1 MKIKSFALVVALAA
15 APVSLFAQNNMVHV
29 RVINA
34 VPNSEPLTVSIGNTQ
49 IANGIAPNGISQFRQ
64 IPEPGDDQHITIQMG
79 SQQVRTEETFDL
91 DDDDENYT
99 ILVTP
104 DEENNT
110 PKVVLLENDR
120 DDVDQ
125 DEVELMIIN
134 AAPEHRSV
142 KVRMNDDVKARG
154 INYGRSNDEDVDPGQ
169 YNMALIDASGSDT
182 IIAQKSVTLTGGSN
196 VTVLLTSPNNVAIVD
211 DRNPER
217 DLAGGNQAGAQGQ
230 TTGTATAPGAA
241 ATGAAATVPGAAA
254 GTSPGAGMT
263 TGSAGSP
270 GDASR
275 GALPGVGAS
284 PSSNATMTTPAMSI
298 M

>member
-15 APVSLFAQNNMVHV
+15 APVSLFAQSNMVHV

-79 SQQVRTEETFDL
+79 TQQVRTEETFDL

-154 INYGRSNDEDVDPGQ
+154 INYGRSSDEDVDPGQ
-169 YNMALIDASGSDT
+169 YNLALIDASGSDT

-196 VTVLLTSPNNVAIVD
+196 VTVLLTSPNHVAIVD

-217 DLAGGNQAGAQGQ
+217 DLAGNQAGASGQ
-230 TTGTATAPGAA
+230 TTGTVTTP
-241 ATGAAATVPGAAA
+241 
-254 GTSPGAGMT
+254 SAGMT
-263 TGSAGSP
+263 TRPAGSP

-284 PSSNATMTTPAMSI
+284 PSSDATMTTPAMSL

>member
-1 MKIKSFALVVALAA
+1 MKIKSFALVAALAA
-15 APVSLFAQNNMVHV
+15 APLSLFAQNNMVHV

-49 IANGIAPNGISQFRQ
+49 IASGVESHKISQFRQ

-91 DDDDENYT
+91 DEDDENYT

-125 DEVELMIIN
+125 DEVELMVIN

-142 KVRMNDDVKARG
+142 KVRLNDDVKARG
-154 INYGRSNDEDVDPGQ
+154 INYGRSSDEDVDPGQ
-169 YNMALIDASGSDT
+169 YNLALIDASGSDT

-196 VTVLLTSPNNVAIVD
+196 VTVLLTSPNNVAIID

-217 DLAGGNQAGAQGQ
+217 DLAGGNQAHGQ
-230 TTGTATAPGAA
+230 TTGTATAPGSAA
-241 ATGAAATVPGAAA
+241 RTNPA
-254 GTSPGAGMT
+254 AGMT
-263 TGSAGSP
+263 TRSAGSP

-284 PSSNATMTTPAMSI
+284 PSSDATMTTPAMSL